1 MKKLIDAIKN
11 LFIGLGVTG
20 KHLPRKHITLQY
32 PEERWPMPER
42 SRGMVVLLSDKE
54 TGELNCTAC
63 LLCMRNCP
71 TSAIRV
77 EFEKDEKN
85 KRQLTHFTVDNT
97 ICCFCGLCEEACK
110 FDAIKLAPKYEFSV
124 FNKDDLI
131 WDEKKLQE
139 MGRDVDYEVTR
150 KKKPA
155 DKPKAPAG
163 AKPEPKP
170 EEKKEEKPEEKS
182 EAKPE
187 TEEEAKSEPKAEEK
201 KPEPKEA
208 TKPAEPGKASGD
220 AKDNDK
226 KEGGE

>member
-1 MKKLIDAIKN
+1 MRTLIDAIKN

-20 KHLPRKHITLQY
+20 KHLPRKHITIQY

-110 FDAIKLAPKYEFSV
+110 FDAIKLAPKYEFAV
-124 FNKDDLI
+124 YDRAELI

-150 KKKPA
+150 
-155 DKPKAPAG
+155 
-163 AKPEPKP
+163 
-170 EEKKEEKPEEKS
+170 
-182 EAKPE
+182 
-187 TEEEAKSEPKAEEK
+187 
-201 KPEPKEA
+201 
-208 TKPAEPGKASGD
+208 
-220 AKDNDK
+220 
-226 KEGGE
+226 